1 MKNYGGNPSNKN
13 PQAGSGGSVQEGLS
27 DKTKCDPGYEP
38 RTSGQGERPEPAKE
52 EKTGQFTIK

>member
-1 MKNYGGNPSNKN
+1 MDTYGGNKSNKN

-27 DKTKCDPGYEP
+27 DKAKCDPNYVP
-38 RTSGQGERPEPAKE
+38 RTSGQGERPDQPKE